1 MADKTIKIPQ
11 PTPEQQLAL
20 TRAGVS
26 NHRLVWDRTGRKW
39 TVKKLDNV
47 TSADITFDE
56 WEGGE
61 KSYTVADPNAAGMP
75 RDIKERVTATED
87 PLAAFVE
94 KHGLRVVTDP
104 KDGRTYLE
112 GFTIDPKTGKRGQD
126 PQPFFIYLDS
136 QNKINISEDYD
147 AIKAAAIKDMQATG
161 ELNAL
166 FQDLYN
172 KKRISK
178 ETFEKKDLAASD
190 FNAAL
195 VGAITEYSISTINNR
210 QFGVTTQAPNF
221 LNFLKGIGGAGGGD
235 ANLPERRFQ
244 DISKDQLNAFIDSI
258 YLETIGRK
266 PTDEQRKAKM
276 KELNKIVKEG
286 ILTTTRRVGGEIQT
300 RQTGGLNEEQ
310 EALRLRREIK
320 EENPLEAERRQAFSF
335 MDQLQ
340 KIMSGGM

>member
-11 PTPEQQLAL
+11 PTSENQLAL
-20 TRAGVS
+20 TRAGIS
-26 NHRLVWDRTGRKW
+26 NHRLVWDKNARKW
-39 TVKKLDNV
+39 KIKRLDDV
-47 TSADITFDE
+47 MGIDITFDD
-56 WEGGE
+56 WQGGE
-61 KSYTVADPNAAGMP
+61 KSYTLTEPGIP
-75 RDIKERVTATED
+75 SDIKERVDATAD

-94 KHGLRVVTDP
+94 RHGLQVVTDP
-104 KDGRTYLE
+104 QNGRTYLE
-112 GFTIDPKTGKRGQD
+112 GFVIDPKTGKRGET
-126 PQPFFIYLDS
+126 PVPFFMYLDS
-136 QNKINISEDYD
+136 QNRINISQDYD
-147 AIKAAAIKDMQATG
+147 KIKAAAIKDMQATG
-161 ELNAL
+161 QLNVL

-178 ETFEKKDLAASD
+178 ETFDKKDLAATD

-195 VGAITEYSISTINNR
+195 AGVITEYSISTINNR
-210 QFGVTTQAPNF
+210 QFGGVTEAPNF
-221 LNFLKGIGGAGGGD
+221 LNFLKGMGGAGGGD

-300 RQTGGLNEEQ
+300 RQTGGFDEQ
-310 EALRLRREIK
+310 EQALRLQGQVK
-320 EENPLEAERRQAFSF
+320 EENPLEYERRQAFSF
-335 MDQLQ
+335 MDKLQ
-340 KIMSGGM
+340 EIMRGGM